1 MKTRLVRPVGVF
13 VLMVLAQLACLLPG
27 QEDKN
32 MKSDCLRNGGVWH
45 VDLLDAAYG
54 GWCEHPTSVTQTA
67 QAASP
72 VPATVAAPTDTI
84 EPPTA
89 TPPAETAACVFPSAS
104 VVWAYVDFERSSGTG
119 GVACNATFV
128 FDNLSA
134 EPIYLVVRQASDN
147 GAMQDDRWRTV
158 SLGPGV
164 DWETQV
170 NRTDYANGDV
180 TYSQVISLLVVR
192 DAPECAPLLRADD
205 AAAWEAAAAG
215 VEALSCE

>member
-1 MKTRLVRPVGVF
+1 MKTRLVGPVVVF
-13 VLMVLAQLACLLPG
+13 GLMVLAQLACLMPG
-27 QEDKN
+27 QEN
-32 MKSDCLRNGGVWH
+32 QSMKSDCLREGGVWH
-45 VDLLDAAYG
+45 IDFLDFAFG

-72 VPATVAAPTDTI
+72 VPATVTAPTDAI

-89 TPPAETAACVFPSAS
+89 TPPSEAAACVLPSAS
-104 VVWAYVDFERSSGTG
+104 VVWTYADFERSSGAG
-119 GVACNATFV
+119 GVTCNATFV
-128 FDNLSA
+128 LDNLSA
-134 EPIYLVVRQASDN
+134 EPIYLVVRQAFDN
-147 GAMQDDRWRTV
+147 GAMQDDGWRTI

-164 DWETQV
+164 DWEADV
-170 NRTDYANGDV
+170 SRTDYTKGDV

-205 AAAWEAAAAG
+205 PAVWEAAAVA